1 MSIPTIGNP
10 TTAADSRSSVRQSN
24 EPSSQP
30 AAGNQAPQTGQRQD
44 EVSISSR
51 AADLQALERSIH
63 ALPEVDQARVEQ
75 LRAKISS
82 GEYQVDAR
90 RLADRIA
97 DFEQSLGARDAGGN
111 QG

>member
-10 TTAADSRSSVRQSN
+10 TTAADNRSSVRQSN
-24 EPSSQP
+24 ESSSQP
-30 AAGNQAPQTGQRQD
+30 AGNEAPQTGQRQD

-63 ALPEVDQARVEQ
+63 ALPEVDQTRVEQ

-111 QG
+111 QA